1 MIAFFLAGAGTSA
14 GRQGAKLGLY
24 CSAWG
29 SSCLCQLFS
38 LFVSFFQLRVKV
50 LRCRLGLRRC
60 KRTERVSLSGRIL
73 GAQSLVLGSTCRFC
87 LQCFV
92 PLPSAVFSYVQTS
105 TTLLMSAR
113 SSFHRGNSTFLMTPS
128 MCCVFICTNSRHTL
142 KTSLCCAFYWRKP
155 FHDHTS
161 ICCGFICTHP
171 NQTSILGSGGNL
183 QLPKKEIT

>member
-1 MIAFFLAGAGTSA
+1 MSAFFLAGAGTSA

-73 GAQSLVLGSTCRFC
+73 GAQSLVLGSSVVVGCAGMSNICIFVYIYILC
-87 LQCFV
+87 LQV
-92 PLPSAVFSYVQTS
+92 NASSVSKRVNPNLAPKPLVLCWGPCLRLDV
-105 TTLLMSAR
+105 LL
-113 SSFHRGNSTFLMTPS
+113 
-128 MCCVFICTNSRHTL
+128 
-142 KTSLCCAFYWRKP
+142 
-155 FHDHTS
+155 
-161 ICCGFICTHP
+161 
-171 NQTSILGSGGNL
+171 
-183 QLPKKEIT
+183 